1 MPICYFENNMNISCI
16 KLTASALK
24 KDENLVRHFNVTYL
38 YRDVV
43 FSLNSS
49 RCGDYVDPI
58 YHIELEMKDTSD
70 TAGCHIMSSST
81 HRGLK

>member
-1 MPICYFENNMNISCI
+1 MNISCI
-16 KLTASALK
+16 KLTASALE
-24 KDENLVRHFNVTYL
+24 KDENLTRPFNVMYL

-58 YHIELEMKDTSD
+58 YHIEQDVHRRRTDNAMAKMKI
-70 TAGCHIMSSST
+70 G
-81 HRGLK
+81 